1 MGARRDRER
10 RRVTVTVRRLVQ
22 HLNIYNSINRREN
35 INLFVHVNWMSA
47 HARATFCHLQCRCS
61 QQMKYKWFFDADK
74 MWQLKDFN
82 IILLLNRNFV
92 VCHIGYA
99 SPPLWCDVMWSSV
112 CAPTVCMCVCV
123 YCEAEGQPE
132 ADQSWCWAAKC
143 EKTDDYP
150 QHLQFILFSSF
161 FFLLE
166 TKRCKT
172 TRTSRLINSK
182 KHGTFIMAAIKR
194 IYEML
199 NDKQACM
206 LHATGGRTDG
216 RGRVDAQCVMCCVS
230 AQYSVS
236 ALVTFF

>member
-1 MGARRDRER
+1 M
-10 RRVTVTVRRLVQ
+10 L
-22 HLNIYNSINRREN
+22 
-35 INLFVHVNWMSA
+35 
-47 HARATFCHLQCRCS
+47 
-61 QQMKYKWFFDADK
+61 
-74 MWQLKDFN
+74 
-82 IILLLNRNFV
+82 
-92 VCHIGYA
+92 
-99 SPPLWCDVMWSSV
+99 PLCV
-112 CAPTVCMCVCV
+112 CVCV
-123 YCEAEGQPE
+123 YTVKQKGNQKPTK
-132 ADQSWCWAAKC
+132 ADVEQQNARRLTIIRNICN
-143 EKTDDYP
+143 
-150 QHLQFILFSSF
+150 LFFSVRF

-236 ALVTFF
+236 ALVTFFF